1 MNPRCP
7 RRTVKARMLALLTVV
22 PALILFLSPPVVTAQ
37 QGARMPAFADVDTDG
52 DGFVSESEL
61 AAFRAQRM
69 AQSAAEG
76 RPMARA
82 ADVPTFA
89 DIDTDADG
97 KLSPQ
102 ELEAFHQRQGRGGP
116 MAGTRRGQGAGNAAG
131 QSPVRRA
138 GRGPAGARRQVATFE
153 EIDLDG
159 DGCIDREELAEHHR
173 VRGKTD
179 S

>member
-1 MNPRCP
+1 MNPRYSLRP
-7 RRTVKARMLALLTVV
+7 VNARSLALVTVL
-22 PALILFLSPPVVTAQ
+22 PAMVFFLSPVISTAQ
-37 QGARMPAFADVDTDG
+37 QGARMPDFAEVDTDG

-82 ADVPTFA
+82 ADAPSFA

-102 ELEAFHQRQGRGGP
+102 ELEAFHQRQGRGGARVG
-116 MAGTRRGQGAGNAAG
+116 AGRGQGAGNAAG
-131 QSPVRRA
+131 QPPVRGA

-173 VRGKTD
+173 LRGKTD